1 MENKKLL
8 VDLAQNSSSLHITPQ
23 IYLRIL
29 QKAIDQTSQDIKDME
44 SALPISDYPKVQTIT
59 HKLIG
64 DYENLRITMLS
75 SLARQMNVMVK
86 AQQDT
91 EKIVLLLNDFVT
103 YFEQLRQ
110 FVAKS
115 KTT

>member
-1 MENKKLL
+1 
-8 VDLAQNSSSLHITPQ
+8 
-23 IYLRIL
+23 
-29 QKAIDQTSQDIKDME
+29 
-44 SALPISDYPKVQTIT
+44 
-59 HKLIG
+59 
-64 DYENLRITMLS
+64 MLS